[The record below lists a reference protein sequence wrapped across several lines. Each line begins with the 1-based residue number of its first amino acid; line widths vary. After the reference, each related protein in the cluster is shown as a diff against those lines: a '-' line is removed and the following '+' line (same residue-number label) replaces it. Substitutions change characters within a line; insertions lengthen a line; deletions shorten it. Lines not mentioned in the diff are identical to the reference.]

1 MINLTTNITQ
11 PNINRWQ
18 VLAFDINTGR
28 VTLRFWAPA
37 ATLPS
42 PPWIDIQCQLSD
54 VANQSVGAR
63 INPAPVHWDDKVST
77 VGNGPFGSGGVGAVN
92 SLTNAQNAY
101 RSAANHN
108 AGLRAVEGQA
118 LTDGWVSSALGGT

>member
-1 MINLTTNITQ
+1 MINLTTNITF

-18 VLAFDINTGR
+18 VLAFDVADGR

-37 ATLPS
+37 NTLPT
-42 PPWIDIQCQLSD
+42 PPWVDIECQLSD
-54 VANQSVGAR
+54 VAGGSRGAA
-63 INPAPVHWDDKVST
+63 INPAPTAWNDKVMS
-77 VGNGPFGSGGVGAVN
+77 VGPGPGGGGVGEAN

-101 RSAANHN
+101 RGAANHN

-118 LTDGWVSSALGGT
+118 MTDGWVSSALMGT